1 MSTAAEQTPR
11 ASTGRPNKG
20 EERRE
25 QILEGLFEAMARSG
39 TRGTSISEIAASAGI
54 ARGALHYY
62 FESKEEIRLRLMER
76 LGDRYLDGLAAY
88 LDRHEASAQEDGGR
102 AMVEAL
108 VRYHFAP
115 EDDSLARML
124 SVWID
129 FWGHAPTDPSLRD
142 VVLDVQERARR
153 QCWRVIAASRPELAA
168 LDDDDARLKSAALLA
183 LIEGAILQWRIAQGA
198 RRPLK
203 RRALLAQIAQTAF
216 QLCQTI
222 DAPLIPAPPSTSVG
236 GRTQGDA

>member
-1 MSTAAEQTPR
+1 MSTATEHTSRP
-11 ASTGRPNKG
+11 GRPSKG
-20 EERRE
+20 DERRE

-76 LGDRYLDGLAAY
+76 LGDRYLEGLGAY
-88 LDRHEASAQEDGGR
+88 LERHEAGAGDDGGQ
-102 AMVEAL
+102 AMCEAL

-115 EDDSLARML
+115 EDDALAQML

-142 VVLDVQERARR
+142 VVLDVQERARH
-153 QCWRVIAASRPELAA
+153 QCWRVIAAARPELAA
-168 LDDDDARLKSAALLA
+168 LDEDDARLKAAALLA

-198 RRPLK
+198 TQPLD
-203 RRALLAQIAQTAF
+203 RHALLSQIAQAAF
-216 QLCQTI
+216 VLCQTI
-222 DAPLIPAPPSTSVG
+222 DQPLTPAPSPAPSALAVG
-236 GRTQGDA
+236 ATGDA